1 MATRIEKIYKT
12 NSFVLL
18 NDILNLIKEYA
29 EKNPKMTKREAEF
42 YKEIIKTI
50 NSFLNVNNISDAE
63 LRNAVEKGKR
73 K

>member
-12 NSFVLL
+12 NSLILV

-42 YKEIIKTI
+42 YKSIIKTI
-50 NSFLNVNNISDAE
+50 DNFLIKNSVTDAE
-63 LRNAVEKGKR
+63 LRNAVEKGK
-73 K
+73 

>member
-12 NSFVLL
+12 NSLVLV

-42 YKEIIKTI
+42 YKSIIKTI
-50 NSFLNVNNISDAE
+50 DNFLIKNSVTDAE
-63 LRNAVEKGKR
+63 LRNAVGKGR
-73 K
+73 

>member
-12 NSFVLL
+12 NSLVLV

-42 YKEIIKTI
+42 YKSIIKTI
-50 NSFLNVNNISDAE
+50 DNFLIKNSVTDAE
-63 LRNAVEKGKR
+63 LRNAVGKGK
-73 K
+73 

>member
-12 NSFVLL
+12 NSLVLV

-42 YKEIIKTI
+42 YKSIIKTI
-50 NSFLNVNNISDAE
+50 DNTKPIKAAKALFMILIF
-63 LRNAVEKGKR
+63 
-73 K
+73 

>member
-12 NSFVLL
+12 NSLVLV

-42 YKEIIKTI
+42 YKSIIKTI
-50 NSFLNVNNISDAE
+50 DNFLIKNSVTDAE
-63 LRNAVEKGKR
+63 LRNAVEKGK
-73 K
+73 

>member
-12 NSFVLL
+12 NSLVLV

-42 YKEIIKTI
+42 YKSIIKI
-50 NSFLNVNNISDAE
+50 IDNFLIKNSVTDAE
-63 LRNAVEKGKR
+63 LRNAVEKGK
-73 K
+73 